1 MSGYMLPVDPLVY
14 RADWTCEVCHT
25 TVPFKTV
32 DDVIT
37 TIESQVNGRFF
48 WCVLSR
54 ALIGEVL

>member
-37 TIESQVNGRFF
+37 TIESQVNSTVRIF
-48 WCVLSR
+48 WCVL
-54 ALIGEVL
+54 